1 MRQDDMHPA
10 IALIRQG
17 LPVVSLVCAVMGFV
31 MHAEIGLA
39 LAPINAE
46 LQRVSVGVDF
56 LKSQGYNSEKR
67 LDELSRRLDIVES
80 HGQASIMYGESKK

>member
-1 MRQDDMHPA
+1 MSQMDPHPTLS
-10 IALIRQG
+10 LIKQG
-17 LPVVSLVCAVMGFV
+17 LPAVSLVCGVMGFV

-39 LAPINAE
+39 VAPINAE

-80 HGQASIMYGESKK
+80 HGQAPLMYGESKK